1 MTAML
6 CDCPACRM
14 RARLEANSK
23 HERWVLHYMRR
34 FRMSEAEAEAA
45 LEHEGKSF
53 WQAAVACA
61 AERHGLDDDDAT
73 VWVLLHAADMPGVV
87 Q

>member
-1 MTAML
+1 MTEML
-6 CDCPACRM
+6 CDCPTCQM

-23 HERWVLHYMRR
+23 HGRWVRHYMRR

-45 LEHEGKSF
+45 LETEGNAM
-53 WQAAVACA
+53 WTAAVARA
-61 AERHGLDDDDAT
+61 TERHGLDDDDAVT
-73 VWVLLHAADMPGVV
+73 WVLAHGVDMPGVV